1 MKDLRDIPEVDRLV
15 ELKTFLIDF
24 VMPEDGED
32 NIIEEWKNA
41 TKMREWF
48 NKYKKELIEDIEARV
63 TKEAVAEN
71 WSESAKQSRINENED
86 RSRKNKIDEIVKKA
100 GFLVMMQTP

>member
-1 MKDLRDIPEVDRLV
+1 MQLHEEMKDLRDIPEAERLI

-71 WSESAKQSRINENED
+71 
-86 RSRKNKIDEIVKKA
+86 
-100 GFLVMMQTP
+100 